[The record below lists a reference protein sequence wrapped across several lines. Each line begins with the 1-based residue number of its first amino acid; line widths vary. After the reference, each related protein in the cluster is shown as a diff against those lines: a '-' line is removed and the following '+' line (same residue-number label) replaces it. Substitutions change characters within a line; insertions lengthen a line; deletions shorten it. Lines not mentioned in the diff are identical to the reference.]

1 MCLTILGH
9 YALKGSRQQEEA
21 GVGMITNLVNQV
33 IVDGIISAE
42 WELSII
48 ANCFKGRRDS
58 LERRNYRGLILLDHI
73 QKKA

>member
-1 MCLTILGH
+1 
-9 YALKGSRQQEEA
+9 
-21 GVGMITNLVNQV
+21 MIIDLVNQV

-73 QKKA
+73 LKKA